1 MTKFLLFFIAAL
13 FSANVCAEA
22 TKLSVVVG
30 GPVGGALDNIARI
43 MKTQLESQ
51 TDTKYQ
57 VEVLN
62 RPGNGPVAAANF
74 FLTNRNATQDNE
86 VQILLT
92 VSSVLIPV
100 YMQNSLP
107 ADTDQKLQ
115 PLTLVGKMRPLIHAN
130 PALPIN
136 SLRDLD
142 SLGKTHI
149 TFTTPGSSTTMF
161 LIASQIE
168 KQIKTPMVHVPV
180 SSIPNALNMLLGNH
194 VDLVFDVGQYYEM
207 ATGGKTKI
215 VSIISD
221 KNWTEFGDNLLL
233 PKQLP
238 GKIEHDL
245 SYYIIF
251 GSQKNNTALQNKVSQ
266 DLKNLAAT
274 NTQFRQLL
282 KNLHLELPTKQDV
295 DNTDKTWAESIKRFK
310 KLSTEIKLPNQ

>member
-1 MTKFLLFFIAAL
+1 MKFLLFFIAAL
-13 FSANVCAEA
+13 LSFNIHAATT
-22 TKLSVVVG
+22 TKLSLVVG
-30 GPVGGALDNIARI
+30 GPPGGALDNIARI

-51 TDTKYQ
+51 TDPRYQ

-74 FLTNRNATQDNE
+74 FLTNKNNTQDNE

-100 YMQNSLP
+100 YMQNLLP
-107 ADTDQKLQ
+107 PDTDQKLQ
-115 PLTLVGKMRPLIHAN
+115 PLTVVGKMRPLIHAN

-136 SLRDLD
+136 SIKDLD
-142 SLGKTHI
+142 LLGKTHI
-149 TFTTPGSSTTMF
+149 SFTTPGSSTTMF

-180 SSIPNALNMLLGNH
+180 SSIPNALNMLLGGH

-207 ATGGKTKI
+207 ATSGKTKI
-215 VSIISD
+215 VSIIGD

-238 GKIEHDL
+238 NKVEHDL

-251 GSQKNNTALQNKVSQ
+251 GSARNNPALQHRVSQ
-266 DLKNLAAT
+266 DLKNITAT
-274 NTQFRQLL
+274 NPQFRQLL

-295 DNTDKTWAESIKRFK
+295 DNTDKTWTESIKRFK
-310 KLSTEIKLPNQ
+310 KLSTEIKLPN

>member
-1 MTKFLLFFIAAL
+1 MKFLFFIMAAL
-13 FSANVCAEA
+13 FSANVYAN
-22 TKLSVVVG
+22 TVKLSVVVG
-30 GPVGGALDNIARI
+30 GPPGGALDNIARI

-57 VEVLN
+57 VDVLN

-74 FLTNRNATQDNE
+74 FLTNRNNLQDNE

-100 YMQNSLP
+100 YMQNILP
-107 ADTDQKLQ
+107 PDTDQKLQ
-115 PLTLVGKMRPLIHAN
+115 PLTVVGNMRPLIHAN

-136 SLRDLD
+136 NLKDLD

-161 LIASQIE
+161 LIAAQIQ
-168 KQIKTPMVHVPV
+168 KQIKTPMIHVPV

-194 VDLVFDVGQYYEM
+194 VDLVFDVGQYYGM
-207 ATGGKTKI
+207 AAGGKTKI

-221 KNWTEFGDNLLL
+221 KNWTEFEDNLLL
-233 PKQLP
+233 SKQLP
-238 GKIEHDL
+238 GKIDYDL

-251 GSQKNNTALQNKVSQ
+251 GSYKNNSALQNKVSQ
-266 DLKNLAAT
+266 DLKSLAAS
-274 NTQFRQLL
+274 NPEFRELL

-295 DNTDKTWAESIKRFK
+295 DNTDKTWAESIKKFK
-310 KLSTEIKLPNQ
+310 KLSTEIKLSN